1 MFVTVLFLLLLNKRI
16 KDMKRIREIVVVL
29 FVFVFVLCD
38 SVSANGMG
46 GSIIIDNAIDG
57 KMYTIYKMLDLES
70 FDGDNYSYK
79 ISSSEWDEFFYS
91 GDGRFY
97 FDVNSNGGV
106 AFVGDEQSMDLVSQR
121 ALAYAKSHESITKKS
136 QRAVG
141 NVVEFKDLD
150 LGYYLVDSSV
160 GVLCGLTT
168 TNYVV
173 RVEEKNE
180 KPTLSK
186 YVKMDGTD
194 SLGKYATA
202 GIGDVVYFTS
212 VIKNFKG
219 AENLELTDVME
230 KGLSLNLDS
239 IVVSLVNDNLI
250 IDLNENEHYS
260 VLDLGNG
267 FEVLFTFDGYRIL
280 ENHCMDCDISISYS
294 AIVNKD
300 ACTNNANVAS
310 LKYGDHLVSLSD
322 KVNVGVLSIPV
333 FKCSVNRV
341 GLEGAEFSLYTSEV
355 DALNDVNCIR
365 FIETK
370 DSNVFQKSDLGQGLI
385 KTDRSGRFVLS
396 GLKSGRYFLREVQ
409 APRGY
414 NKLSD
419 VVTVVVNPVVG
430 SSNEI
435 MGQSLLVF
443 YGMNMGKAEVEVE
456 VQNQSGSLLPSTG
469 SVGTWSIYLIGFV
482 FVLVSFV
489 LYRKFND

>member
-1 MFVTVLFLLLLNKRI
+1 
-16 KDMKRIREIVVVL
+16 MKRIREIVVVL

-57 KMYTIYKMLDLES
+57 EMYTIYKMLDLES
-70 FDGDNYSYK
+70 FDGNNYSYT

-106 AFVGDEQSMDLVSQR
+106 AFVGDEQSMDLVAQR

-160 GVLCGLTT
+160 GVFCGLTT

-212 VIKNFKG
+212 VIRNFKG

-260 VLDLGNG
+260 VFDLKNG
-267 FEVLFTFDGYRIL
+267 FKVLFTFDGYRIL

-310 LKYGDHLVSLSD
+310 LKYGDHLVALSD
-322 KVNVGVLSIPV
+322 KI
-333 FKCSVNRV
+333 
-341 GLEGAEFSLYTSEV
+341 
-355 DALNDVNCIR
+355 I
-365 FIETK
+365 
-370 DSNVFQKSDLGQGLI
+370 
-385 KTDRSGRFVLS
+385 
-396 GLKSGRYFLREVQ
+396 
-409 APRGY
+409 
-414 NKLSD
+414 
-419 VVTVVVNPVVG
+419 
-430 SSNEI
+430 
-435 MGQSLLVF
+435 
-443 YGMNMGKAEVEVE
+443 
-456 VQNQSGSLLPSTG
+456 
-469 SVGTWSIYLIGFV
+469 
-482 FVLVSFV
+482 
-489 LYRKFND
+489 

>member
-1 MFVTVLFLLLLNKRI
+1 
-16 KDMKRIREIVVVL
+16 MKRIREIVVVL
-29 FVFVFVLCD
+29 FVFVFVLCE

-57 KMYTIYKMLDLES
+57 KMYTIYKMLDLQN
-70 FDGDNYSYK
+70 FDGDNYSYT
-79 ISSSEWDEFFYS
+79 ISSSEWDEFFVS
-91 GDGRFY
+91 GEGRFY

-106 AFVGDEQSMDLVSQR
+106 AFVGDEQRMDLVAQR

-141 NVVEFKDLD
+141 GIVEFKDLD

-173 RVEEKNE
+173 RVEEKKE

-260 VLDLGNG
+260 VLDLENG
-267 FEVLFTFDGYRIL
+267 FEVLFTFDGYSIL
-280 ENHCMDCDISISYS
+280 ENHCMDCDIKISYS

-300 ACTNNANVAS
+300 ACINNANVAS

-341 GLEGAEFSLYTSEV
+341 GLEGAEFSLYTSKV
-355 DALNDVNCIR
+355 DALNDMNCIR

-370 DSNVFQKSDLGQGLI
+370 DSNVFQKSNLGQETI
-385 KTDRSGRFVLS
+385 KTDSSGRFVLS

-419 VVTVVVNPVVG
+419 LVTVVVNPVIG

-435 MGQSLLVF
+435 MGQSFLVF
-443 YGMNMGKAEVEVE
+443 YGMNVGKAEVEVE
-456 VQNQSGSLLPSTG
+456 VQNRSGSLLPSTG
-469 SVGTWSIYLIGFV
+469 SVGTWSIYLIGFI

>member
-1 MFVTVLFLLLLNKRI
+1 M
-16 KDMKRIREIVVVL
+16 
-29 FVFVFVLCD
+29 
-38 SVSANGMG
+38 A
-46 GSIIIDNAIDG
+46 
-57 KMYTIYKMLDLES
+57 
-70 FDGDNYSYK
+70 
-79 ISSSEWDEFFYS
+79 
-91 GDGRFY
+91 
-97 FDVNSNGGV
+97 
-106 AFVGDEQSMDLVSQR
+106 
-121 ALAYAKSHESITKKS
+121 
-136 QRAVG
+136 
-141 NVVEFKDLD
+141 
-150 LGYYLVDSSV
+150 
-160 GVLCGLTT
+160 
-168 TNYVV
+168 
-173 RVEEKNE
+173 
-180 KPTLSK
+180 
-186 YVKMDGTD
+186 
-194 SLGKYATA
+194 
-202 GIGDVVYFTS
+202 
-212 VIKNFKG
+212 
-219 AENLELTDVME
+219 

-260 VLDLGNG
+260 VFDLKNG
-267 FEVLFTFDGYRIL
+267 FKVLFTFDGYRIL

-300 ACTNNANVAS
+300 ACINNANVAS

-370 DSNVFQKSDLGQGLI
+370 DSNVFQKSNLGQETI
-385 KTDRSGRFVLS
+385 KTDSSGRFVLS

-419 VVTVVVNPVVG
+419 LVTVVVNPVVG

-456 VQNQSGSLLPSTG
+456 VQNRSGSLLPSTG
-469 SVGTWSIYLIGFV
+469 SVGTSSIYLIGFV

>member
-1 MFVTVLFLLLLNKRI
+1 
-16 KDMKRIREIVVVL
+16 MKRIREIVVVL

-57 KMYTIYKMLDLES
+57 KMYTIYKMLDLQN
-70 FDGDNYSYK
+70 FDGDNYSYT
-79 ISSSEWDEFFYS
+79 ISSSEWDEFFVS

-106 AFVGDEQSMDLVSQR
+106 AFVGDEQRMDLVAQR
-121 ALAYAKSHESITKKS
+121 ALAYAKSHEGITKKS

-141 NVVEFKDLD
+141 GIVEFKDLD

-173 RVEEKNE
+173 RVEEKKE

-260 VLDLGNG
+260 VLDLENG
-267 FEVLFTFDGYRIL
+267 FEVLFTFDGYSIL
-280 ENHCMDCDISISYS
+280 ENHCMDCDIKISYS

-300 ACTNNANVAS
+300 ACINNANVAS

-341 GLEGAEFSLYTSEV
+341 GLEGAEFSLYTSKV
-355 DALNDVNCIR
+355 DALNDMNCIR

-370 DSNVFQKSDLGQGLI
+370 DSNVFQKSNLGQETI
-385 KTDRSGRFVLS
+385 KTDSSGRFVLS

-419 VVTVVVNPVVG
+419 LVTVVVNPVIG

-435 MGQSLLVF
+435 MGQSFLVF
-443 YGMNMGKAEVEVE
+443 YGMNVGKAEVEVE
-456 VQNQSGSLLPSTG
+456 VQNRSGSLLPSTG
-469 SVGTWSIYLIGFV
+469 SVGTWSIYLIGFI

>member
-1 MFVTVLFLLLLNKRI
+1 
-16 KDMKRIREIVVVL
+16 MKRIREIVVVL

-57 KMYTIYKMLDLES
+57 EMYTIYKMLDLES

-79 ISSSEWDEFFYS
+79 ISSSEWDEFFVS

-106 AFVGDEQSMDLVSQR
+106 AFVGDEQSMDLVAQR

-141 NVVEFKDLD
+141 GIVEFKDLD
-150 LGYYLVDSSV
+150 LGYYLVDSS
-160 GVLCGLTT
+160 
-168 TNYVV
+168 
-173 RVEEKNE
+173 
-180 KPTLSK
+180 
-186 YVKMDGTD
+186 
-194 SLGKYATA
+194 
-202 GIGDVVYFTS
+202 
-212 VIKNFKG
+212 
-219 AENLELTDVME
+219 
-230 KGLSLNLDS
+230 
-239 IVVSLVNDNLI
+239 VVSLVNDNLI

-260 VLDLGNG
+260 VFDLKNG
-267 FEVLFTFDGYRIL
+267 FKVLFTFDGYRVL
-280 ENHCMDCDISISYS
+280 ENHCMDCDIRISYS

-341 GLEGAEFSLYTSEV
+341 GLEGAEFSLYTNEL

-370 DSNVFQKSDLGQGLI
+370 DSNVFQKSNLGQETI
-385 KTDRSGRFVLS
+385 KTDSSGRFVLS

-419 VVTVVVNPVVG
+419 LVTVVVNPVVG

>member
-1 MFVTVLFLLLLNKRI
+1 
-16 KDMKRIREIVVVL
+16 MKRIREIVVVL

-57 KMYTIYKMLDLES
+57 EMYTIYKMLDLES

-79 ISSSEWDEFFYS
+79 ISSSEWDEFFDS

-106 AFVGDEQSMDLVSQR
+106 AFVGDEQSMDLVAQR
-121 ALAYAKSHESITKKS
+121 ALVYAKSHKSITKKS

-141 NVVEFKDLD
+141 GIVEFKDLD

-160 GVLCGLTT
+160 GVFCGLTT

-186 YVKMDGTD
+186 YVKMDGT
-194 SLGKYATA
+194 A

-212 VIKNFKG
+212 VIRNFKG

-239 IVVSLVNDNLI
+239 IVVSLVNDNLN

-280 ENHCMDCDISISYS
+280 ENHCMDCDIRISYS

-355 DALNDVNCIR
+355 DALNDMNCIR

-385 KTDRSGRFVLS
+385 KTDSSGRFVLS

-419 VVTVVVNPVVG
+419 LVTVVVNPVVG

-435 MGQSLLVF
+435 VGQSFLVF
-443 YGMNMGKAEVEVE
+443 YGMNVGKAEVEVE
-456 VQNQSGSLLPSTG
+456 VQNRSGSLLPSTG
-469 SVGTWSIYLIGFV
+469 SVGTRSIYLIGFV

>member
-1 MFVTVLFLLLLNKRI
+1 
-16 KDMKRIREIVVVL
+16 MKRIREIVVVL

-57 KMYTIYKMLDLES
+57 EMYTIYKMLDLES

-79 ISSSEWDEFFYS
+79 ISSSEWDEFFVS

-97 FDVNSNGGV
+97 FDVNSNGGE
-106 AFVGDEQSMDLVSQR
+106 AFVGDEQSMDLVAQR

-141 NVVEFKDLD
+141 GIVEFKDLD
-150 LGYYLVDSSV
+150 LGYYLVDSS
-160 GVLCGLTT
+160 
-168 TNYVV
+168 
-173 RVEEKNE
+173 
-180 KPTLSK
+180 
-186 YVKMDGTD
+186 
-194 SLGKYATA
+194 
-202 GIGDVVYFTS
+202 
-212 VIKNFKG
+212 
-219 AENLELTDVME
+219 
-230 KGLSLNLDS
+230 
-239 IVVSLVNDNLI
+239 VVSLVNDNLI

-260 VLDLGNG
+260 VFDLKNG
-267 FEVLFTFDGYRIL
+267 FKVLFTFDGYRVL
-280 ENHCMDCDISISYS
+280 ENHCMDCDIRISYS

-341 GLEGAEFSLYTSEV
+341 GLEGAEFSLYTNEL

-370 DSNVFQKSDLGQGLI
+370 DSNVFQKSNLGQETI
-385 KTDRSGRFVLS
+385 KTDSSGRFVLS

-419 VVTVVVNPVVG
+419 LVTVVVNPVVG

>member
-1 MFVTVLFLLLLNKRI
+1 
-16 KDMKRIREIVVVL
+16 MKRIREIVVVL

-57 KMYTIYKMLDLES
+57 EMYTIYKMLDLES

-79 ISSSEWDEFFYS
+79 ISSSEWDEFFDS
-91 GDGRFY
+91 DDGRFY

-106 AFVGDEQSMDLVSQR
+106 AFVGDEQSMDLVAQR
-121 ALAYAKSHESITKKS
+121 ALAYAKSHENITKKS

-180 KPTLSK
+180 RPTLSK
-186 YVKMDGTD
+186 CVKMDGTD

-212 VIKNFKG
+212 VIRNFKG

-280 ENHCMDCDISISYS
+280 ENHCMDCDIRISYS

-300 ACTNNANVAS
+300 ACTNNTNVAS
-310 LKYGDHLVSLSD
+310 LKYGYHLVSLSD

-365 FIETK
+365 FMKQRILMC
-370 DSNVFQKSDLGQGLI
+370 FKSLI
-385 KTDRSGRFVLS
+385 WVRVL
-396 GLKSGRYFLREVQ
+396 
-409 APRGY
+409 
-414 NKLSD
+414 
-419 VVTVVVNPVVG
+419 
-430 SSNEI
+430 
-435 MGQSLLVF
+435 
-443 YGMNMGKAEVEVE
+443 
-456 VQNQSGSLLPSTG
+456 
-469 SVGTWSIYLIGFV
+469 
-482 FVLVSFV
+482 
-489 LYRKFND
+489 

>member
-1 MFVTVLFLLLLNKRI
+1 
-16 KDMKRIREIVVVL
+16 MKRIREIVVVL

-57 KMYTIYKMLDLES
+57 EMYTIYKMLDLES

-79 ISSSEWDEFFYS
+79 ISSSEWDEFFDS
-91 GDGRFY
+91 GDGRVY

-106 AFVGDEQSMDLVSQR
+106 AFVGDEQSMDLVAQR
-121 ALAYAKSHESITKKS
+121 ALVYAKSHKSITKKS

-141 NVVEFKDLD
+141 GIVEFKDLD

-160 GVLCGLTT
+160 GVFCGLTT

-186 YVKMDGTD
+186 YAKMDG
-194 SLGKYATA
+194 TA

-212 VIKNFKG
+212 VIRNFKG

-280 ENHCMDCDISISYS
+280 ENHCMDCDIRISYS

-355 DALNDVNCIR
+355 DALNDMNCIR

-385 KTDRSGRFVLS
+385 KTDSSGRFVLS

-419 VVTVVVNPVVG
+419 LVTVVVNPAFG
-430 SSNEI
+430 SANEI
-435 MGQSLLVF
+435 VGQSFLVF
-443 YGMNMGKAEVEVE
+443 YGMNVGKAEVEVE
-456 VQNQSGSLLPSTG
+456 VQNRSGSLLPSTG
-469 SVGTWSIYLIGFV
+469 SVGTRSIYLIGFV